1 MSDNNA
7 VYNSQNP
14 NIQSCLLTTSTGS
27 IHDLKDMFVELSY
40 YEDIFGFSSSGYLLI
55 QDGRGLIEALKLQ
68 GVEELELR
76 FDKANYEN
84 DKSPSQKFIIYT
96 PPERRPNGMY
106 SSEFYKLHF
115 CTKDFFSN
123 SMNSRGNKSYQGKKI
138 YEIVEDILKNR
149 LGTTEDVY
157 IQTTTGYYDIIVPD
171 FYKPFQAISWLSNI
185 ARPENSGL
193 NGTTGADMVF
203 FHNRY
208 GYFFTSLNALLKSEA
223 YNEYS
228 YQQNNLS
235 SDVQDMQSRSQS
247 VLNFEIVKSF
257 NTLKDI
263 SSGAYA
269 SKTIGLNLLTG
280 EATTTIFDY
289 SKYIQE
295 LPPSNDYGVLP
306 PIVDSYG
313 QLPNMAYNSKMNFVI
328 TNDGHKQL
336 KNYKDSPESVN
347 QDLYM
352 ADVVSIRKA
361 QIELMQRT
369 VIKIV
374 VPGDSHLTVGKTVN
388 FNYYSLSLKEEK
400 DSRDLDQFYSGK
412 YLITAVRHI
421 IQSQGVFQT
430 VLELSRDGPTKG
442 YTPSNGTG
450 S

>member
-1 MSDNNA
+1 MTDNN
-7 VYNSQNP
+7 VSYNTQNP

-27 IHDLKDMFVELSY
+27 VHNLKDMFIELSY
-40 YEDIFGFSSSGYLLI
+40 HEDIFGFSSSGYLLI
-55 QDGRGLIEALKLQ
+55 QDGRGLIEALQLK

-76 FDKANYEN
+76 FDKANDES
-84 DKSPSQKFIIYT
+84 DKSPLQKFIIYT
-96 PPERRPNGMY
+96 PPERKPSGMY

-115 CTKDFFSN
+115 CTKDFLTN
-123 SMNSRGNKSYQGKKI
+123 SMGTSGKSYKGKKI
-138 YEIVEDILKNR
+138 YEMVEDILKNK
-149 LGTTEDVY
+149 LGTTENRY
-157 IQTTTGYYDIIVPD
+157 IQTTTGYYDIIVPEI
-171 FYKPFQAISWLSNI
+171 KPFQAISWLSNI

-193 NGTTGADMVF
+193 NGTTGADMLF

-208 GYFFTSLNALLKSEA
+208 GYFFTSLNAMMKSEP

-235 SDVQDMQSRSQS
+235 SDAQDMQSRSQS

-269 SKTIGLNLLTG
+269 NKTIGLNLLTG
-280 EATTTIFDY
+280 QSTTKVFDY
-289 SKYIQE
+289 SKYIVD
-295 LPPSNDYGVLP
+295 LPPSNVEGVLP
-306 PIVDSYG
+306 PIVNGYG
-313 QLPNMAYNSKMNFVI
+313 ELPNMAYNSKINFVI
-328 TNDGHKQL
+328 TNDGHKKL
-336 KNYKDSPESVN
+336 SNYKKSPESVN
-347 QDLYM
+347 EDLYM

-361 QIELMQRT
+361 QIDLMQRT

-374 VPGDSHLTVGKTVN
+374 VPGDSHLTVGKTIN
-388 FNYYSLSLKEEK
+388 FNYYSLSLKEQK